1 MFHSLV
7 KKVLIKN
14 NGVYIYDATLREGSQ
29 KIGISFS
36 VEDKIR
42 ILERLINDLHV
53 PMIEVGW
60 PGSNPKDIMLY
71 DKIKTLDINSNGTKI
86 FSFGSTRHKDIKAED
101 DKMKIQLSF

>member
-1 MFHSLV
+1 MIS
-7 KKVLIKN
+7 N

-42 ILERLINDLHV
+42 ILERLINDLHI

-60 PGSNPKDIMLY
+60 PGSNP
-71 DKIKTLDINSNGTKI
+71 
-86 FSFGSTRHKDIKAED
+86 
-101 DKMKIQLSF
+101 